1 MSIGLTCFTKLTV
14 AELQHKLNEFAKR
27 YPDVFP
33 AHYYLSTAGIPHPI
47 QKEVSTEF
55 GLESLSYFYISVNN
69 KFLEIST
76 DEMADMIRKEFGSD
90 NVIVLL
96 NGEDLI

>member
-1 MSIGLTCFTKLTV
+1 MSIGLTCFTKL
-14 AELQHKLNEFAKR
+14 AFADLQHKLNELAAR

-33 AHYYLSTAGIPHPI
+33 ALYYLSTAGIPHPI
-47 QKEVSTEF
+47 QKEVSNEF
-55 GLESLSYFYISVNN
+55 GLDPVSYCYISVND
-69 KFLEIST
+69 KSLKIST
-76 DEMADMIRKEFGSD
+76 DEMADMVREALGAD

>member
-1 MSIGLTCFTKLTV
+1 MSIGLTCFTKLTF

-33 AHYYLSTAGIPHPI
+33 AHYFLSTAAIPHPI
-47 QKEVSTEF
+47 QKEVSNEF
-55 GLESLSYFYISVNN
+55 GLDPVSYCYISVNN
-69 KFLEIST
+69 KSLEIST
-76 DEMADMIRKEFGSD
+76 DEMADMIRESFGAN

>member
-1 MSIGLTCFTKLTV
+1 MSIGLTCFTKLAFTD
-14 AELQHKLNEFAKR
+14 LQHKLNEFATR

-33 AHYYLSTAGIPHPI
+33 AHYYLSNAGIPHPI
-47 QKEVSTEF
+47 QKEVSNEF
-55 GLESLSYFYISVNN
+55 GFDPISYCYISVNN
-69 KFLEIST
+69 KSLKIST
-76 DEMADMIRKEFGSD
+76 DEMANMIRNELGAE

>member
-1 MSIGLTCFTKLTV
+1 MSIGLTCFTKLPFSD
-14 AELQHKLNEFAKR
+14 LQHKLNEFAKL

-33 AHYYLSTAGIPHPI
+33 AHYYLSTAGIPNPF
-47 QKEVSTEF
+47 QKEVSNEF
-55 GLESLSYFYISVNN
+55 GLNPLSYCYISVNN
-69 KFLEIST
+69 KSLEIST
-76 DEMADMIRKEFGSD
+76 DEMADMIRKVLGSD

>member
-1 MSIGLTCFTKLTV
+1 MSIGLTCFTKLTCV
-14 AELQHKLNEFAKR
+14 DLQHKLNEFAKR

-47 QKEVSTEF
+47 QKEVSNEF
-55 GLESLSYFYISVNN
+55 GLEPLSYCYISVND
-69 KFLEIST
+69 KSLKIST
-76 DEMADMIRKEFGSD
+76 DKMADMIREALGAG

>member
-1 MSIGLTCFTKLTV
+1 MSIGLTCFTKLPF
-14 AELQHKLNEFAKR
+14 AELQRKLNEFAKR

-33 AHYYLSTAGIPHPI
+33 AHYYLSTAGIPHPA
-47 QKEVSTEF
+47 QKEVSNEF
-55 GLESLSYFYISVNN
+55 GLDPISYCYISVNN

-76 DEMADMIRKEFGSD
+76 DEMADMIRKELGSD

>member
-1 MSIGLTCFTKLTV
+1 MSIGLTCFTKLTF
-14 AELQHKLNEFAKR
+14 AELQKKLNEFAEQ

-47 QKEVSTEF
+47 QKEVSNEF
-55 GLESLSYFYISVNN
+55 GLDPVSYCYISVNN
-69 KFLEIST
+69 KTLEIST
-76 DEMADMIRKEFGSD
+76 DEMADMVRNELGAE